1 MPTYRL
7 ITQVVVIMLLAAFP
21 GCRQDA
27 SPASTSNESL
37 FFSSFEDIKD
47 LSQWFGVRRSSLRS
61 DTPPAGG
68 ELSAFVSDAF
78 VLPRAYS
85 EFGPFKSDVNMGLR

>member
-1 MPTYRL
+1 MPTFRL
-7 ITQVVVIMLLAAFP
+7 ITQVVVIMLPAAFP

-27 SPASTSNESL
+27 SPAGPSNESL

-47 LSQWFGVRRSSLRS
+47 LSQWFDVSLTSLRS

-68 ELSAFVSDAF
+68 KLSSFVSDAF